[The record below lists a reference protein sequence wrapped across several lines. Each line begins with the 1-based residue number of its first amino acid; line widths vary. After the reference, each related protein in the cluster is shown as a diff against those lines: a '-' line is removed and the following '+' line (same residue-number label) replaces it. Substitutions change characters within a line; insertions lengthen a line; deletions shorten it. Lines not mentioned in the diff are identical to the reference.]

1 LSVIWKNTFKPI
13 SEANLGMSVEYST
26 VRRLA
31 LAGMVFIS
39 LLGTAL
45 HFTYDLSDGNLLV
58 AVFSAVNESVWEHLK
73 LVFWPAAV
81 FALIEIAYLRKIPS
95 SFLPAKAVS
104 MWLMP
109 TVIVAMF
116 YTSKLFIKE
125 SLAFDL
131 FTFYFSI
138 VLGQLVGLKIMGK
151 ILPKNVSYLALFA
164 IASLASAFIYF
175 TFYPPRI
182 FLFQDPVTGGYGM
195 NR

>member
-1 LSVIWKNTFKPI
+1 
-13 SEANLGMSVEYST
+13 MSVKDSS

-31 LAGMVFIS
+31 LVGMVFIS

-45 HFTYDLSDGNLLV
+45 HFTYDLSGGNLLV
-58 AVFSAVNESVWEHLK
+58 AVFSSVNESVWEHLK

-81 FALIEIAYLRKIPS
+81 FALIEIAYLRKLPA

-131 FTFYFSI
+131 FTFYFSV
-138 VLGQLVGLKIMGK
+138 VLGQLVGMKIMGK
-151 ILPKNVSYLALFA
+151 TLPKNVSYPAFLA
-164 IASLASAFIYF
+164 IAGLASAFIYF
-175 TFYPPRI
+175 TFYPPQI
-182 FLFQDPVTGGYGM
+182 FLFQDPVTGGYGI

>member
-1 LSVIWKNTFKPI
+1 
-13 SEANLGMSVEYST
+13 MSVKDSS

-31 LAGMVFIS
+31 LVGMVFIS

-45 HFTYDLSDGNLLV
+45 HFTYDLSGGNLLV
-58 AVFSAVNESVWEHLK
+58 AVFSSVNESVWEHLK

-81 FALIEIAYLRKIPS
+81 FVLIEIAYLRKLPA

-116 YTSKLFIKE
+116 YSSKLFIKE

-131 FTFYFSI
+131 FTFYFSV
-138 VLGQLVGLKIMGK
+138 VLGQLVGMKIMGK
-151 ILPKNVSYLALFA
+151 TLPKNVSYPAFLA
-164 IASLASAFIYF
+164 IAGLASAFIYF
-175 TFYPPRI
+175 TFYPPQI
-182 FLFQDPVTGGYGM
+182 FLFQDPVTGGYGI